1 MGSIASAVGG
11 IVGGIGGM
19 ISVDAAAGAANEQA
33 DYLRNLSAEQRR
45 AITDAAAAAAARGQ
59 FRPVTVTSSFGT
71 PQYTYDS
78 TGRLTGVSSTAAPWL
93 ADLQARQQGLAGRYM
108 GLTESALSAAPQY
121 QAAANQAY
129 GAGTDVYGL
138 ARQAAGQQAGLYGVG
153 QEMYG
158 LGRGLLPTAQQ
169 FNTTGQT
176 LQQVG
181 ADIFGKAAQA
191 MPESYDTTQATQDY
205 YTQMKNLVAADQER
219 QLAAT
224 RNSVFQKGRQGLSV
238 GATQAGGEL
247 ATNPEM
253 AAYYNALAK
262 SDASLALDA
271 KTRAIN
277 DLAARQTMG
286 LGLYGAGL
294 QQYQAGLGA
303 QQQGVGTTQAMS
315 GILGQG
321 VGATQAG
328 LGAGTT
334 AANMYGSGTGLFGMA
349 GDIQNQLYRNVSAS
363 QAPFAT
369 GMQAITGLEQTAQ
382 TPVAQGFQYGGV
394 VTPAEQWAGTMNY
407 NAANAA
413 ANVATSMAPAIA
425 NYQYQNSAY
434 SPWGSMLQGMG
445 STLGSSNLG
454 SWSSLFGN
462 SGPVGPQISNAAY
475 NSQDAV
481 AARYNAAAGF

>member
-1 MGSIASAVGG
+1 MSGVATAVVAGSALTAGAGYLASQSAADA
-11 IVGGIGGM
+11 
-19 ISVDAAAGAANEQA
+19 SKDAANSSRQLSEQQYSRAQEAAGRVPE
-33 DYLRNLSAEQRR
+33 
-45 AITDAAAAAAARGQ
+45 

-78 TGRLTGVSSTAAPWL
+78 SGRLTGVSSTPAPWL
-93 ADLQARQQGLAGRYM
+93 ANLQKQGQDYVGQYM
-108 GLTESALSAAPQY
+108 GLQGAALQDKRLFDYAT
-121 QAAANQAY
+121 QAY
-129 GAGTDVYGL
+129 GAGQNVYNL
-138 ARQAAGQQAGLYGVG
+138 AGQTAEQAQGLYGVG

-169 FNTTGQT
+169 YNTTGQT

-181 ADIFGKAAQA
+181 SDIFGKAAQA

-294 QQYQAGLGA
+294 QQYQTGLNYGQAGTS
-303 QQQGVGTTQAMS
+303 TTQTAS
-315 GILGQG
+315 NILGQG
-321 VGATQAG
+321 TAATQSG
-328 LGAGTT
+328 IGANTS
-334 AANMYGSGTGLFGMA
+334 AANLYNTGTGLFGSGA
-349 GDIQNQLYRNVSAS
+349 GLQNQYYTNLVAS
-363 QAPFAT
+363 QAPFT
-369 GMQAITGLEQTAQ
+369 GQMSQLSALESMYNQ
-382 TPVAQGFQYGGV
+382 PVALGMQYGGL
-394 VTPAEQWAGTMNY
+394 TTTQ
-407 NAANAA
+407 ANAIADAYIRASGAGGA
-413 ANVATSMAPAIA
+413 AAQQAIGYDLQA
-425 NYQYQNSAY
+425 NSQNPWASLIGGAGSGLQSWGASQQRSAD
-434 SPWGSMLQGMG
+434 LK
-445 STLGSSNLG
+445 T
-454 SWSSLFGN
+454 LFGK
-462 SGPVGPQISNAAY
+462 
-475 NSQDAV
+475 
-481 AARYNAAAGF
+481 